1 MELTKRQIEFLGNF
15 EEQLGILSLALERSG
30 VTRKEYDGW
39 LNNLEFKKEVIRV
52 EELAV
57 DFVENRL
64 LQLINEGDLQ
74 AIQFYLKTKAKK
86 RGY

>member
-15 EEQLGILSLALERSG
+15 EVQLGILSLALERSG

-39 LNNLEFKKEVIRV
+39 MNNIDFKREVHRV
-52 EELAV
+52 EDLAV

-64 LQLINEGDLQ
+64 LQLINEGDLN